1 MPDRELLVRIVGD
14 DRSLQQAF
22 ARSSRGAQQFENR
35 TSVVGKNLTRGFA
48 AAGIAIGVQT
58 AAQFTNQLV
67 QAASD
72 LNEEITKSQ
81 KVFGDSADEI
91 RDWSETTASSIGISQ
106 TAALQATGIFGNL
119 FNTVGLGT
127 QQSAEMSKSLTTLA
141 ADLASFNN
149 ASIED
154 TLDAI
159 RSGLIGEA
167 EPLRRYGVLLS
178 EARVQQVAMQ
188 TTGKASASALTDQEK
203 ALARYKII
211 LQDTIPAQGDF
222 ADTSEGLAN
231 QQRIAAAE
239 AQNLAATI
247 GQALAPGMQVGLA
260 ATIGLVGGLNNL
272 IRGMKGVRENLHD
285 SHFADGFNS
294 AVDGAATHAS
304 NFFLGL
310 RDGIPF
316 LKQFRGEVQGLLADT
331 QTGTPGATGDS
342 GPHAG
347 QNLVVGREKNAA
359 AADAA
364 DAKNAA
370 AVIARIQRE
379 AAARARAQRDFNL
392 ALANSETRAAHLREL
407 LREDPNNARLQARYT
422 AELATQ
428 NRLRQ
433 QIASNAA
440 ATAASDAA
448 AAAARRADAAEAAK
462 AAREARQAAI
472 QGRQFE
478 ALGLTS
484 EGLQRVPGI
493 GALRRRGARLEDQIQ
508 GTTLDTAATR
518 SKLQRIAR
526 VLSGQFGQVGRDVRQ
541 AILSMFNE
549 ISSALDQGTDSVNKG
564 PRTRFRVANTSN
576 VLAGLGLSED
586 QEKALRS
593 RLSRIGAGGTTS
605 QTSDTGGAFGVNV
618 AGGGNI
624 VINGDVNVHADSVDE
639 FGQELEKKG
648 RRNGSAR
655 TGRFA
660 GHKN

>member
-1 MPDRELLVRIVGD
+1 VAERELLVRIVGD

-22 ARSSRGAQQFENR
+22 ARSSRGATQFESR
-35 TSVVGKNLTRGFA
+35 TATVGKNLTRGFA
-48 AAGIAIGVQT
+48 AAGIALGVQQ

-67 QAASD
+67 QAASN
-72 LNEEITKSQ
+72 LNEEITKSE
-81 KVFGDSADEI
+81 KVFGSSADEI

-119 FNTVGLGT
+119 FNTVGLGVD
-127 QQSAEMSKSLTTLA
+127 QSAEMSQSLTTLA

-178 EARVQQVAMQ
+178 EARVQQVAMAE
-188 TTGKASASALTDQEK
+188 TGKTSARSLTDQEK

-211 LQDTIPAQGDF
+211 LEDTVPAQGDF
-222 ADTSEGLAN
+222 ADTAGGLAN

-239 AQNLAATI
+239 AQDLAASI
-247 GQALAPGMQVGLA
+247 GQVLAPGMQVGLT
-260 ATIGLVGGLNNL
+260 ATIGLLGGINDL
-272 IRGMKGVRENLHD
+272 IKGMKGLRESLHD
-285 SHFADGFNS
+285 SHFADGFNA
-294 AVDGAATHAS
+294 AVDGAAIHAG
-304 NFFLGL
+304 NFLTGL
-310 RDGIPF
+310 RDQIPF
-316 LKQFRGEVQGLLADT
+316 LTRFRGEVQGLVADT
-331 QTGTPGATGDS
+331 TGPSNQGDRFPAPS
-342 GPHAG
+342 TIPTV
-347 QNLVVGREKNAA
+347 QKQKENAA
-359 AADAA
+359 LSEAQT
-364 DAKNAA
+364 AKEAA

-407 LREDPNNARLQARYT
+407 LREDPNNAKLQARYT

-433 QIASNAA
+433 QIAQNAA
-440 ATAASDAA
+440 ATAAADAA

-484 EGLQRVPGI
+484 GGLERVPGV

-605 QTSDTGGAFGVNV
+605 ITSDTGGAFGVNV

-624 VINGDVNVHADSVDE
+624 VINGDVNVRADSVDE